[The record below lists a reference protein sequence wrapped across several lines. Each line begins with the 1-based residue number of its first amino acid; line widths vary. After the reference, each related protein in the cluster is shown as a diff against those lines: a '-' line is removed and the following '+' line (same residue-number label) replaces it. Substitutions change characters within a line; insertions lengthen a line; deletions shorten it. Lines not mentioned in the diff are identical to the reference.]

1 MQLPYHQQRLLR
13 RIGRT
18 LRRSDP
24 QLAAMLAMFAQL
36 HAGDVLEGPEQHARV
51 RWVAWLLTAAAWLAA
66 SVSACAGALSRAAMA
81 ARRLARARLGV
92 AQHSRTRI
100 G

>member
-13 RIGRT
+13 RIDRT

-24 QLAAMLAMFAQL
+24 QLAAMLAIFAQL
-36 HAGDVLEGPEQHARV
+36 YVGDAPTSPEQRTPV
-51 RWVAWLLTAAAWLAA
+51 RRAAWPFAAVAWLAIILL
-66 SVSACAGALSRAAMA
+66 ACAAALSRAAGGLT
-81 ARRLARARLGV
+81 RGRLGA
-92 AQHSRTRI
+92 AQHSRARI

>member
-13 RIGRT
+13 RIDRT

-24 QLAAMLAMFAQL
+24 RLAAMLAVFAQL
-36 HAGDVLEGPEQHARV
+36 YAGDVLASPEQRARV
-51 RWVAWLLTAAAWLAA
+51 RRAARLLAA
-66 SVSACAGALSRAAMA
+66 VAGLAARAGACAGALSRAARA
-81 ARRLARARLGV
+81 ACRVTRGRLGA
-92 AQHSRTRI
+92 AQHSRARI

>member
-13 RIGRT
+13 RIDRT

-24 QLAAMLAMFAQL
+24 QLAAMLAIFAQL
-36 HAGDVLEGPEQHARV
+36 YVGDVLTSPEQRAPVHR
-51 RWVAWLLTAAAWLAA
+51 AAWLFAA
-66 SVSACAGALSRAAMA
+66 AGWLAIIMSACAAALSRAAGRLTRGRLGA
-81 ARRLARARLGV
+81 AQHTRAR
-92 AQHSRTRI
+92 I

>member
-13 RIGRT
+13 RIDRT

-24 QLAAMLAMFAQL
+24 RLAAMLAIFAQL
-36 HAGDVLEGPEQHARV
+36 YAGDVLASPEQRGPVHR
-51 RWVAWLLTAAAWLAA
+51 VAWLFAAVAWLAIA
-66 SVSACAGALSRAAMA
+66 VSACAAALSRAAGRLTGGRLGA
-81 ARRLARARLGV
+81 AQRSRAR
-92 AQHSRTRI
+92 I

>member
-13 RIGRT
+13 RIDRT

-24 QLAAMLAMFAQL
+24 QLAAMLAIFAQL
-36 HAGDVLEGPEQHARV
+36 YVGDVLTSPEQRPPAR
-51 RWVAWLLTAAAWLAA
+51 RAAWLFAAVAWLAIIL
-66 SVSACAGALSRAAMA
+66 SACAAVLSRAAG
-81 ARRLARARLGV
+81 RLTRGRLGA
-92 AQHSRTRI
+92 AQHSRARI